1 MSKSLGFR
9 MKPVNFI
16 IDRNSYFTLLR
27 RSMRPGLF
35 LEYIAEIQS
44 CYPDKFGTPRQP
56 GLVSEST
63 AIIRFFGHVQPEEA
77 LQGLEGFSHLWVLFH
92 FHKNNSARYHAKVHP
107 PRMGGQQTGVFS
119 TRSPHRPNP
128 IGLSLVE
135 ILKIEGSEIHIR
147 GIDLIQGTPVFDVK
161 PYLPEIESKPLA
173 QAGWTT
179 MVNIPEVEIAW
190 EPEQLQLLQKWSADI
205 QKPHLRTL
213 IEDTLRLDPRPQVYK
228 GYEGQESPY
237 RNVHAVRF
245 FNGDVHFE
253 FMTPDKIRIHKVIPD
268 TTIGAYNGK

>member
-1 MSKSLGFR
+1 
-9 MKPVNFI
+9 
-16 IDRNSYFTLLR
+16 
-27 RSMRPGLF
+27 MRPGLF

-56 GLVSEST
+56 GLVAEST
-63 AIIRFFGHVQPEEA
+63 AIIRFFNHVQPEDA

-107 PRMGGQQTGVFS
+107 PRMGGQPTGVFS

-135 ILKIEGSEIHIR
+135 ILKIEGSDIHIK

-161 PYLPEIESKPLA
+161 PYLPEIESRSQA
-173 QAGWTT
+173 TAGWTS
-179 MVNIPEVEIAW
+179 MVQMPDIEIAW
-190 EPEQLQLLQKWSADI
+190 EQDQLQQLESWSTKI
-205 QKPHLRTL
+205 QKPQLRNL
-213 IEDTLRLDPRPQVYK
+213 IEDTLRLDPRPQIYK
-228 GYEGQESPY
+228 GYEGQGSPY

-245 FNGDVHFE
+245 YNGDVHFE
-253 FMTPDKIRIHKVIPD
+253 FLTPEKIRIHKVLVEAAH
-268 TTIGAYNGK
+268 GV